1 MVRGFLMNQ
10 IINLL
15 QSHPLTDILSV
26 GYINS
31 DDTIKKFHIIEED
44 VYLEFGNSLLR
55 CSSVNQYDKLR
66 MKIVNQIEFDFDF
79 ELEEDDEFCVCSVF
93 NIYLFDPY
101 GTNQITS
108 AEFLVD
114 ERCNIEEGIVKCAK
128 FNIGIKDELFLD
140 PTHTFGMKIN
150 ENRTIK
156 EWIEKKAYGES
167 EYSELVWNGN
177 SDKMEIRHTI
187 FIEKFI

>member
-1 MVRGFLMNQ
+1 MLLSILMNSINQ

-31 DDTIKKFHIIEED
+31 DDTIKKFHIIQED

-66 MKIVNQIEFDFDF
+66 IKIVNQIEFDF
-79 ELEEDDEFCVCSVF
+79 ELEEDDEFCVCSIF
-93 NIYLFDPY
+93 NMYLFDPY

-114 ERCNIEEGIVKCAK
+114 NQCNIEEGIVKCAQ

-140 PTHTFGMKIN
+140 PTHTFGIQIN
-150 ENRTIK
+150 GNRTIK

-167 EYSELVWNGN
+167 EYSELVWNGS
-177 SDKMEIRHTI
+177 SDK
-187 FIEKFI
+187 IEVRQISLKN